1 MPIDFVLDLLDK
13 LLNEG
18 FCHIMVEPHITV
30 IDRDLDEAEKAYYIR
45 RNLDDLR
52 K

>member
-1 MPIDFVLDLLDK
+1 MPIDHILDLYDK
-13 LLNEG
+13 MFNEG

-30 IDRDLDEAEKAYYIR
+30 INRDLDKAAEAYYSR
-45 RNLDDLR
+45 RNLGELV